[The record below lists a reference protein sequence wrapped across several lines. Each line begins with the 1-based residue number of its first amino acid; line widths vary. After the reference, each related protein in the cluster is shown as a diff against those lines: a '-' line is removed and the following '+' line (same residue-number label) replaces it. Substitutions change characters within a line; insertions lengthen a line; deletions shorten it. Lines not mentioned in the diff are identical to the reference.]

1 MKRQTKIYLIV
12 LLFIAGS
19 HTAIAQGGARVNY
32 VVSDEAAAK
41 IVSSVLRVSPVI
53 DGHND
58 LFIHYFDCK
67 ECPRDLM
74 AYRIDVAA
82 KGHTDIPR
90 WRKGGVGGQLLNI
103 FGSEQTSESQLSAYD
118 LLHRMEAAYPND
130 LRVVGTSR
138 EMRAASRNGKIA
150 ILPTLESAV
159 RLKNNMA
166 LLRSYYD
173 LGLRSVTF
181 AYRTN
186 DLADGSED
194 TPKHN
199 GVSSFG
205 KEMIKEMNRLG
216 IMIDASHVSADAM
229 NGILDSSQAPIIFSH
244 SNARALCDVNR
255 NVPDQV
261 LRKLKTNRGI
271 VMLTFVPYF
280 VSHDMSKWMDD
291 SEAYFEL
298 LSKKYS
304 GDMSKA
310 TAEMDAWETTNPQPI
325 VTISAMADQFDY
337 VKNLIGVEYLGIA
350 GDYDGIP
357 FTIKGLEDVSTYPN
371 LLIELA
377 KRGWTEKDLRKI
389 TGENFLR
396 VFEEVEAKAAALKK
410 TMQPSMVKFVDKK

>member
-1 MKRQTKIYLIV
+1 MRFVKYFSIFVGLCLV
-12 LLFIAGS
+12 LTSGISGQNHS
-19 HTAIAQGGARVNY
+19 KKY
-32 VVSDEAAAK
+32 VLTDQAAEKLVAK
-41 IVSSVLRVSPVI
+41 VLKTSPII

-67 ECPRDLM
+67 QCPIDLM
-74 AYRIDVAA
+74 DYRIDVAA

-103 FGSEQTSESQLSAYD
+103 FGSEQTPESQLAAYD
-118 LLHRMEAAYPND
+118 LLRRMELAYPND

-138 EMRAASRNGKIA
+138 EMGAALRDGKIA

-159 RLKNNMA
+159 RLKNSMA

-194 TPKHN
+194 TPRHN
-199 GVSSFG
+199 GVSPFG

-216 IMIDASHVSADAM
+216 IMIDASHVSVAAM
-229 NGILDSSQAPIIFSH
+229 NGILDASQAPIIFSH

-261 LRKLKTNRGI
+261 LRKLKINRGI

-280 VSHDMSKWMDD
+280 VSNDMSKWMDD
-291 SEAYFEL
+291 SEAYFEVL
-298 LSKKYS
+298 NKKYS

-310 TAEMDAWETTNPQPI
+310 TGEMDAWEKTNPQPI
-325 VTISAMADQFDY
+325 VTVSAMADQFDY
-337 VKNLIGVEYLGIA
+337 VKDLIGVEHIGIA

-389 TGENFLR
+389 TGENLLR
-396 VFEEVEAKAAALKK
+396 VFEEVETKAAALRK
-410 TMQPSMVKFVDKK
+410 TMQPSMVKFIKK